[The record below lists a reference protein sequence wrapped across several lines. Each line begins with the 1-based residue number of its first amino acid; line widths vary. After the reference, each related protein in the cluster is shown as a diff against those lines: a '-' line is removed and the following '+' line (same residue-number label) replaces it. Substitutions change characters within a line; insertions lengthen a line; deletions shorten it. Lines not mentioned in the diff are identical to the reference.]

1 MNNDSQTPTLLYLVA
16 TLKAAKGSED
26 KLLNALKAL
35 VPLSRQEPG
44 CVRYDLHVDREDPSV
59 LIVYE
64 IWRDEDALN
73 EHASSP
79 HFQHFLKIANPLL
92 STPLEVRVLNL
103 VV

>member
-1 MNNDSQTPTLLYLVA
+1 MSTNSQTQALLYLVA

-26 KLLNALKAL
+26 KLLSALKAL
-35 VPLSRQEPG
+35 VPLSRQESG

-64 IWRDEDALN
+64 IWRDDEALDD
-73 EHASSP
+73 HASSA
-79 HFQHFLKIANPLL
+79 HFQHFLKIAEPLL
-92 STPLEVRVLNL
+92 SAPLEVRILDL